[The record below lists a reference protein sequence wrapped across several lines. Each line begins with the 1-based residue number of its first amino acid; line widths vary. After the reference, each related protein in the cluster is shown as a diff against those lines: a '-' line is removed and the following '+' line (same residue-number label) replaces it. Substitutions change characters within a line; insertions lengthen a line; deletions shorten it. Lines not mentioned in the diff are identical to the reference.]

1 MLELP
6 TIDSLPHKL
15 AADARLV
22 GTIRSTELPTGTFS
36 ESVYI
41 PFAQF
46 GAPLLGISKYF
57 PANPRLDGD
66 CAEILALECVDVNTN
81 TNFPTETFPTD
92 TLPVTGAPGL
102 NNYVFVAA
110 TQTNQVIFTVPLTS
124 MIRNLQRGMY
134 CMVRLNSQLWE
145 NCYIQRV
152 SGTANVIN
160 GVWINV
166 FYRKIEKW

>member
-1 MLELP
+1 MLALP

-15 AADARLV
+15 AADAKLV
-22 GTIRSTELPTGTFS
+22 GTIRSIELPVGTLS

-41 PFAQF
+41 PFAQY

-57 PANPRLDGD
+57 PANPRLDGK
-66 CAEILALECVDVNTN
+66 CAEILALECVDSGTN
-81 TNFPTETFPTD
+81 TNLPTSQFPTD
-92 TLPVTGAPGL
+92 TLPASPGL

-110 TQTNQVIFTVPLTS
+110 TQTNQVIFTLPLTS
-124 MIRNLQRGMY
+124 MIRRLNRGMY
-134 CMVRLNSQLWE
+134 CMMRLNSQLWE

-152 SGTANVIN
+152 AGSANVVN
-160 GVWINV
+160 GIWINV